1 MENYFVRP
9 NFLKTRY
16 ILDTFKNSDMYS
28 LYQANLTS
36 LNRKTL
42 HLCLILLQLKP
53 SLIKI
58 PLLALNDDVSHRR
71 NVISERACACSRDHT
86 SISFGPG
93 VGDNE
98 SVSGFSLTRIRFRG
112 SVKGAGHGAK
122 NLSCTFSPWSFP
134 FHGRFRCSDTK
145 REEGSPFT

>member
-1 MENYFVRP
+1 MFFISSES
-9 NFLKTRY
+9 NFLNF
-16 ILDTFKNSDMYS
+16 FKSKNV
-28 LYQANLTS
+28 TS
-36 LNRKTL
+36 LPHLIAIETIPYKNTL
-42 HLCLILLQLKP
+42 TCAK
-53 SLIKI
+53 
-58 PLLALNDDVSHRR
+58 RR
-71 NVISERACACSRDHT
+71 CISSSKRDKWTRMRVLTWPHEHFVWSR
-86 SISFGPG
+86 GG
-93 VGDNE
+93 GDNE